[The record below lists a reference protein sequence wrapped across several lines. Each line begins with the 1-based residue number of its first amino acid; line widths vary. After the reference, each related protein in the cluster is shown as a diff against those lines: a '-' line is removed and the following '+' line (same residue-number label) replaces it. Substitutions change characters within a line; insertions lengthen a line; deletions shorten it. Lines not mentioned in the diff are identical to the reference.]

1 MRELK
6 WKLNQR
12 CWLEVKRFALDD
24 SLGCQVHKGIVL
36 FNFPFNFHER
46 SEFTSTL
53 TSIIYFIH
61 QLFLCFDLWPRRS
74 R

>member
-6 WKLNQR
+6 WELRQR

-46 SEFTSTL
+46 SELTSTL
-53 TSIIYFIH
+53 TSVQYSVNL
-61 QLFLCFDLWPRRS
+61 LFLCFCLWSRRS